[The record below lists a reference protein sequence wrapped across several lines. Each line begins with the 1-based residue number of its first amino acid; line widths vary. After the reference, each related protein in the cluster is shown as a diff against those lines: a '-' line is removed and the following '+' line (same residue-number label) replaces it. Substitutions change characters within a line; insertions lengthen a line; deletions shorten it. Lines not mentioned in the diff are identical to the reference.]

1 AADRRT
7 ESAQQGRVAVAHFAA
22 DPGVH
27 RDADGRASRPSQSSS
42 GPVPQAPSCDS
53 SLYGLPDHPDCR
65 PLRVAAACRRWLMVK
80 LDRYIGK
87 SVFMAILAVLGIILG
102 LASLFAFID
111 EMADISDTYT
121 FWDAGSFVVM
131 TAPRRLYD
139 MLPMAALIGCLI
151 GLGALASSSE
161 LTIMRAAGVSI
172 GRIVWAVMKPMLV
185 LMVAGLL
192 IGEYVAPVTEA
203 QAQAARSLAQG
214 TGDAQSAKHGLW
226 HRQGDEF
233 IHINTVQPN
242 GLLYGVT
249 RYRFDD
255 QRHMLTSSFA
265 KQANFKT
272 DYWLLK
278 DVTTTV
284 FHEGR
289 TEVVTA
295 PEERWNVALSPQLLR
310 AEQRSL
316 LAGVLHQDPPAAGDR
331 RPGADGH
338 FFHLRAAALGD
349 AGAACVHRCAGGL
362 HLPHRSG
369 PAGPVES
376 GIRLLATVRRPGAGW
391 GVRAG
396 GDLVVAPRGLIA
408 AA

>member
-1 AADRRT
+1 M
-7 ESAQQGRVAVAHFAA
+7 S
-22 DPGVH
+22 
-27 RDADGRASRPSQSSS
+27 
-42 GPVPQAPSCDS
+42 
-53 SLYGLPDHPDCR
+53 
-65 PLRVAAACRRWLMVK
+65 K

-214 TGDAQSAKHGLW
+214 TGDAQSARHGLW
-226 HRQGDEF
+226 HRQGEEF
-233 IHINTVQPN
+233 IHINTVQPD

-255 QRHMLTSSFA
+255 QRHMLSASFA

-272 DYWLLK
+272 DYWQLK
-278 DVTTTV
+278 DVTTTL

-289 TEVVTA
+289 TEVVST
-295 PEERWNVALSPQLLR
+295 PEERWDIALSPQLLSTVVLPPESLSMTGLYSYAR
-310 AEQRSL
+310 YLADQGLANGRYWLAFYTKILQPMVTVALVLMAISFIFGPLRSVTLGQRVFTGVLVGFTFRIAQDLLGPSSL
-316 LAGVLHQDPPAAGDR
+316 VFGFSPLFAVLVPAGVCALAGIWL
-331 RPGADGH
+331 
-338 FFHLRAAALGD
+338 LR
-349 AGAACVHRCAGGL
+349 
-362 HLPHRSG
+362 
-369 PAGPVES
+369 
-376 GIRLLATVRRPGAGW
+376 
-391 GVRAG
+391 RAG
-396 GDLVVAPRGLIA
+396 
-408 AA
+408 